1 MAKILSIECGTAVC
15 SVALGDDGELLSLL
29 EDSTRNH
36 ASTLAPF
43 IDQILEANDIK
54 PSELDAIA
62 IAQGPG
68 SYTGLRIGAAT
79 AKALAYALNIPLIAI
94 PSLKSLS
101 NLAVEEYN
109 VGLLQVVN
117 PDTVMLVPM
126 IDARR
131 MEVFTAN
138 YNMKLDNLKQTHA
151 LIVDAES
158 FKDENEQHDI
168 LLFGDGAKK
177 CYDVLSQES
186 SRFIY
191 ADITASARG
200 MVTIAQEMFLNKEFV
215 STAYWEPNYLKD
227 FVVTQSKKKLL

>member
-15 SVALGDDGELLSLL
+15 SVALGEDGELLSLL
-29 EDSTRNH
+29 EDPTRNH
-36 ASTLAPF
+36 AATLAPF
-43 IDQILEANDIK
+43 IDQILDANNIK
-54 PSELDAIA
+54 PTQLDAIA

-94 PSLKSLS
+94 PSLKAMS
-101 NLAVEEYN
+101 NLALEEYN
-109 VGLLQVVN
+109 VGLLQIIN
-117 PDTVMLVPM
+117 PDATLLVPM

-131 MEVFTAN
+131 MEVFTAV
-138 YNMKLDNLKQTHA
+138 YDMKLETQKETHA
-151 LIVDAES
+151 LIIDDES
-158 FKDENEQHDI
+158 LKNETAKHDV

-177 CYDVLSQES
+177 CYDVLRKTSQ
-186 SRFIY
+186 RFLY

-200 MVTIAQEMFLNKEFV
+200 MVPIAEKMFANNEFV

-227 FVVTQSKKKLL
+227 FVVTASKKKLL

>member
-15 SVALGDDGELLSLL
+15 SVALGEEGELISLL
-29 EDSTRNH
+29 EDPTRNH

-43 IDQILEANDIK
+43 IDQILVANGIK
-54 PSELDAIA
+54 PTELDAIA

-79 AKALAYALNIPLIAI
+79 AKALAYALKIPLIAI
-94 PSLKSLS
+94 PSLKALS

-109 VGLLQVVN
+109 VGLLQIVN
-117 PDTVMLVPM
+117 PDTLVLMPM

-131 MEVFTAN
+131 MEVFTAT
-138 YNMKLDNLKQTHA
+138 YNMKLENQKQAHA
-151 LIVDAES
+151 LIVDKQS
-158 FKDENEQHDI
+158 LKDEVLEHDI

-177 CYDVLSQES
+177 CYDVLRQTSDK
-186 SRFIY
+186 FIY
-191 ADITASARG
+191 ADISASARG
-200 MVTIAQEMFLNKEFV
+200 MVSIAEQMFIKNEFV